1 MSTKKKSSRKTTK
14 KKMTKEEK
22 IRQKALQRFLLTL
35 GLSLILFFALFQLGI
50 FGVTVYNIIRFLVGS
65 LAYPLMLWLG
75 VYLYGFKLFRKHES
89 LLLAILL
96 TFLGLLLI

>member
-35 GLSLILFFALFQLGI
+35 GLSLILFFALFQLGVLVLQ
-50 FGVTVYNIIRFLVGS
+50 FIILSDFWLVV
-65 LAYPLMLWLG
+65 WLT
-75 VYLYGFKLFRKHES
+75 R
-89 LLLAILL
+89 
-96 TFLGLLLI
+96 